1 MYKPAFLCYLEKF
14 FLLLMKKTTL
24 YFSLLLTCVIFI
36 TSCSKAEVNEIPP
49 PPPNKEEEGNSKYDW
64 EKNRKALLENKDMV
78 LLYSGGS
85 HRQYKWD
92 EERVEPY
99 VTYKDRSG
107 KEYWLFDSFLFLE
120 IHNGDGKT
128 FATGYTSVPA
138 NQQDWRKLV
147 DHYFQSRY
155 CLGALNRSIESAKER
170 LGEPA
175 GKRKVVIGIPE
186 PIKTQKDW
194 GSVRNGIM
202 LDFSNSNDRI
212 AACEW
217 YIDYVRQKFGELN
230 YKNLEL
236 SGFYWIAEEATNSRS
251 ILAGLSSYLNDLK
264 YSFVWIPYHGSDGAF
279 EWKQLTFNYA
289 YYQPNYFFN
298 ESRPVSFLN
307 KACED
312 AVKYGMD
319 MEIEFDDRALVGHG
333 SWGYRLE
340 NYMNAF
346 KEYGIW
352 KDRRIAYYQGGY
364 TLYNLSKAIDDK
376 DEQLYHKFC
385 KFVTERSQ

>member
-1 MYKPAFLCYLEKF
+1 MKKATTYF
-14 FLLLMKKTTL
+14 FLLLT
-24 YFSLLLTCVIFI
+24 SVIFL
-36 TSCSKAEVNEIPP
+36 TSCSKGETDNIESPP
-49 PPPNKEEEGNSKYDW
+49 PPTDENKEDSFYDR
-64 EKNRKALLENKDMV
+64 EKNRTGLLENNDMV
-78 LLYSGGS
+78 LLYSGGA
-85 HRQYKWD
+85 HRNYQWD
-92 EERVEPY
+92 EELVEPY

-107 KEYWLFDSFLFLE
+107 KEHWMFDSFLFLE
-120 IHNGDGKT
+120 IHNGDGKS
-128 FATGYTSVPA
+128 FATGYTPNPA
-138 NQQDWRKLV
+138 NQQDWKKLV

-170 LGEPA
+170 MGEPSE
-175 GKRKVVIGIPE
+175 KRKVVIGIPE

-194 GSVRNGIM
+194 GSVSNGVM
-202 LDFSNSNDRI
+202 LDFSISNDRI
-212 AACEW
+212 AACKW
-217 YIDYVRQKFGELN
+217 YIDYTRQKFSELN

-236 SGFYWIAEEATNSRS
+236 AGFYWIAEEATNTRA
-251 ILAGLSSYLNDLK
+251 ILSDLSSYLNRLK

-298 ESRPVSFLN
+298 DARPISFLN

-312 AVKYGMD
+312 AVKYEMD

-333 SWGYRLE
+333 NWGYRLE

-352 KDRRIAYYQGGY
+352 KNRRIAYYQGGT
-364 TLYNLSKAIDDK
+364 TLYKLSKATDSN
-376 DEQLYHKFC
+376 DELLYHKFC
-385 KFVTERSQ
+385 KFVTERPE